1 MLGSPHGPNSID
13 TSATA
18 VGDLRRPRILVAED
32 DREMRRLLVE
42 ALREDGY
49 AVDEAPDGVELL
61 AHIGSSVLFGT
72 FGSVRQPPDLIVTDV
87 RMPGLTGLTVLAA
100 LRESGENV
108 PVIVIT
114 AFGDDETHR
123 FAHQHGAVAIFD
135 KPFDLLDLRTAIAD
149 VLQPERRDAPNPK
162 G

>member
-1 MLGSPHGPNSID
+1 MHVSSRGPSASP
-13 TSATA
+13 TSADATGSERA
-18 VGDLRRPRILVAED
+18 RRILVAED

-49 AVDEAPDGVELL
+49 EVDEAPDGVELL

-72 FGSVRQPPDLIVTDV
+72 FGSVREPPDLIVTDV

-100 LRESGENV
+100 LRESGETV

-123 FAHQHGAVAIFD
+123 FAHEHGAVAIFD
-135 KPFDLLDLRTAIAD
+135 KPFDLVDLRAAIDAVLRTAAHG
-149 VLQPERRDAPNPK
+149 QPGAAR
-162 G
+162 

>member
-1 MLGSPHGPNSID
+1 MRGSRHGPTSID
-13 TSATA
+13 ASAPDN
-18 VGDLRRPRILVAED
+18 GDRKRPRILVAED

-49 AVDEAPDGVELL
+49 TVDEAPDGVELL

-72 FGSVRQPPDLIVTDV
+72 FGSVRRPPDLIVTDV

-100 LRESGENV
+100 LRGTGESV

-114 AFGDDETHR
+114 AFGDEETHR
-123 FAHQHGAVAIFD
+123 LAQQHGAVAIFD
-135 KPFDLLDLRTAIAD
+135 KPFDLVDLRTAIAD
-149 VLQPERRDAPNPK
+149 VLEPEHRDATHSHD
-162 G
+162 